1 MDGGERERPPAG
13 VHALSGGGDDDK
25 SLGIIQT
32 GLPTPGVGMRN
43 RLLCMA
49 GTAWLFAYPAAA
61 ADRAL
66 SVTIYNDDLALV
78 QDQRD
83 IELKG
88 GRQRI
93 EFQDVSAQIRP
104 ETVSLVAGD
113 ISIVEQNFDFDLLTP
128 AKLME
133 KAVGQEITIVRVNPA
148 TGAETREQAQVLAT
162 NGGVVL
168 KIGQRIEVLRDDG
181 LPVRV
186 IFDKVPDNLRARPTL
201 SVTVIG
207 AHGGTRRATLSY
219 LTPGLGW
226 KADYVALY
234 NESDSKIDVQGW
246 VTLTNSSG
254 TSYDNAQTLLV
265 AGSPSQVDGGRQ
277 VNFRPAPRR
286 PTLQE
291 AGTESGSRE
300 RLGDFYLYPLAE
312 RTTIANLQTKQV
324 SFLDVH
330 GVPAEHGYEYHNHW
344 LGTAETPLSAKSVYS
359 FSTSAHAGLGDQL
372 PSGVLRFY
380 VRDKRGDP
388 QFIGES
394 RIDHTP
400 MGSTLS
406 LATGD
411 AFDVKVHAV
420 VDKRTRLAQFD
431 WQTDMR
437 YELSNALPR
446 AVVVKLIQD
455 GLWGDSS
462 IKTESQK
469 STRRSAD
476 SAEWAVTVPANGKTV
491 LTASFDTR
499 Y

>member
-1 MDGGERERPPAG
+1 MRTLLLIAG
-13 VHALSGGGDDDK
+13 WVLW
-25 SLGIIQT
+25 
-32 GLPTPGVGMRN
+32 LPMT
-43 RLLCMA
+43 
-49 GTAWLFAYPAAA
+49 AAA
-61 ADRAL
+61 VAAERTL
-66 SVTIYNDDLALV
+66 SVTIYAGDLALV
-78 QDQRD
+78 QDRRD
-83 IELKG
+83 IEVKA

-104 ETVSLVAGD
+104 ETVSLTASDLG
-113 ISIVEQNFDFDLLTP
+113 IVEQNFDFDLLTP

-133 KAVGQEITIVRVNPA
+133 KAVGHEVTIVRVNPA
-148 TGAETREQAQVLAT
+148 TGAETREQAEVLAT

-201 SVTVIG
+201 SVTVIAG
-207 AHGGTRRATLSY
+207 HAGTRPATLSY

-226 KADYVALY
+226 RADYVALY
-234 NESDSKIDVQGW
+234 NEGDGKIDVQGW

-254 TSYDNAQTLLV
+254 VTYENAQTLLV
-265 AGSPSQVDGGRQ
+265 AGSPAQADGGGRQ
-277 VNFRPAPRR
+277 PNYYRPQPR

-300 RLGDFYLYPLAE
+300 RLGDYYLYPLAE

-330 GVPAEHGYEYHNHW
+330 DVPAEHGYEFRNRW
-344 LGTAETPLSAKSVYS
+344 LGTAETPQSAKSIYS
-359 FSTSAHAGLGDQL
+359 FSTGAHAGLGDQL
-372 PSGVLRFY
+372 PAGILRFY
-380 VRDKRGDP
+380 LRDKRGDP

-411 AFDVKVHAV
+411 AFDVKVRAV
-420 VDKRTRLAQFD
+420 VDKRTRLSTFD
-431 WQTDMR
+431 WQSDMR

-446 AVVVKLIQD
+446 PITVKLLQE
-455 GLWGDSS
+455 GLWGDSR
-462 IKTESQK
+462 ITAESLK

-476 SAEWAVTVPANGKTV
+476 TAEWAVTVPANGKAS
-491 LTASFDTR
+491 LTATFETR